1 MGNVLRHARAWLL
14 WWIALFWLWLLF
26 AGDWNSIE
34 VVAAA
39 CAAALAATLAEAAR
53 GLTDTR
59 FRIAPAA
66 LRTAGPAL
74 LQVPVDFGILLLA
87 LGRAA
92 RRRERPAGA
101 FVTRKAR
108 SEPRGDD
115 PLAFGTRAWILYLA
129 NFSPNGY
136 VIAVDEEQ
144 GTVLFHDLVR
154 HRKSEEPA

>member
-1 MGNVLRHARAWLL
+1 MGKVLRHARAWAL
-14 WWIALFWLWLLF
+14 WWVALFWLWLLL
-26 AGDWNSIE
+26 AGEWNRIE

-66 LRTAGPAL
+66 LRTVGRAL
-74 LQVPVDFGILLLA
+74 LQVPIDFGILLLA

-92 RRRERPAGA
+92 RRCERPAGA

-108 SEPRGDD
+108 TEPPGDD
-115 PLAFGTRAWILYLA
+115 PLAFGTRAWIVYVAEL
-129 NFSPNGY
+129 SPNGY
-136 VIAVDEEQ
+136 VVD
-144 GTVLFHDLVR
+144 V
-154 HRKSEEPA
+154 